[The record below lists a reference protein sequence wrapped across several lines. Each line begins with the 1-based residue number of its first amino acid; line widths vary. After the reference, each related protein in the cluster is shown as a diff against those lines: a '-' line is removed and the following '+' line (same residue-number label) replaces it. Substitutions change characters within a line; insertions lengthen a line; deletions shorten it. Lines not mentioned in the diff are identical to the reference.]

1 MPIKSRYRGRSGE
14 NTNKA
19 KWKGTLSIEL
29 SVYRKTHYCTTP
41 AYAVVGVGRV
51 CVVLSPCFVP
61 PLHMRALRHVLSDE
75 SAHAVSYILCTTVK
89 LDLLSLTS
97 NHTR

>member
-1 MPIKSRYRGRSGE
+1 M
-14 NTNKA
+14 
-19 KWKGTLSIEL
+19 
-29 SVYRKTHYCTTP
+29 
-41 AYAVVGVGRV
+41 VGVGRV